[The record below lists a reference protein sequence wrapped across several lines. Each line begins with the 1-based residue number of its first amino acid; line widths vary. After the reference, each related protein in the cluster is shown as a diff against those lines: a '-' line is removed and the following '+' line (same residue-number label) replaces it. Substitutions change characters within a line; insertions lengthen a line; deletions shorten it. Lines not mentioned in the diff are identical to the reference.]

1 MKTRP
6 IFGQIARSR
15 AAVFAVA
22 CAYLVG
28 SMLVL
33 FHFALDRHAV
43 CLEHNTVHHVTVTGG
58 HASAAAPDDDAPPGV
73 RGYEV
78 ESDEH
83 CAFTSFATSTT
94 LRVPPGP
101 GSVTFLDPPLVRL
114 GLRGTTDAIAHIS
127 RWRLAPKNSPP
138 PV

>member
-1 MKTRP
+1 MNRPTFAQLARTR
-6 IFGQIARSR
+6 S
-15 AAVFAVA
+15 AALAVA
-22 CAYLVG
+22 AAYLVG

-43 CLEHNTVHHVTVTGG
+43 CLEHNTVHHVTVADD
-58 HASAAAPDDDAPPGV
+58 HAAAVPDDEAPPGV
-73 RGYEV
+73 RGYET
-78 ESDEH
+78 ETDEH

-94 LRVPPGP
+94 LRVPPAP
-101 GSVTFLDPPLVRL
+101 GTLTFVDPPLVRL
-114 GLRGTTDAIAHIS
+114 GLRGTTDEIAHIS